1 MKPEDTQQTDQI
13 INLLE
18 GQRKSSQSPQ
28 KPIFLWSRMFANKFV
43 KYAVTAPRSS
53 IRLMSGH
60 KGTPA
65 EMRADVNR
73 WKQISV
79 GESESSVLS
88 MRYIQRN

>member
-1 MKPEDTQQTDQI
+1 
-13 INLLE
+13 
-18 GQRKSSQSPQ
+18 
-28 KPIFLWSRMFANKFV
+28 MFANRFV
-43 KYAVTAPRSS
+43 KYAVTAPRAS

-79 GESESSVLS
+79 GENQLQLLS
-88 MRYIQRN
+88 MQHIHCNSDYFWNRKSSWRTKIAEAVVIALFCMVNY